1 MLHKVEMKTF
11 RQFKRLDAGD
21 GMLCTYAGAIEI
33 GVLSFGFTM
42 KPMDT

>member
-1 MLHKVEMKTF
+1 MF
-11 RQFKRLDAGD
+11 LDSSRGLMPEI
-21 GMLCTYAGAIEI
+21 GMLCTYAGAIGI